1 MRAGMP
7 GSVRRLMGT
16 VAVSS
21 VLLLCVPRLM
31 GIDLILL
38 SFIGRLVVI
47 VTLMILILEV
57 PLKGLVVS
65 VLVIHLLG
73 TVPTSVPML

>member
-47 VTLMILILEV
+47 VTLILEV